1 MNRFFRYFLGPA
13 LVGAGIGVAFT
24 LFWPGGANPA
34 PQPDMPRTTG
44 FADAVARAAPAVVN
58 IYSSKRLPPS
68 QHPIC
73 QMPQFRDMCDA
84 LQGGRGNVQS
94 SLGSGVVVRSSGYV
108 LTNHHVI
115 SDADQIRV
123 HFTSGEQR
131 LGRLVGSDPETD
143 LAVIQVDA
151 NDLTAINVAAPDS
164 FRVGDIALAIGN
176 PFGIGQTV
184 SLGIVSATGRYGVS
198 RSPYSDFIQTDAAV
212 HPGNSGGA
220 LIDTAGNLIGINS
233 LIFSQSGA
241 SESIGFAIPADLA
254 FDVMD
259 QIIALGYVRR
269 GWLGIELEPY
279 PPPGFEQQGLA
290 VQLVIDDSPAAL
302 AGLAPGDRIVAVDGV
317 PATSSTLVI
326 RQVAMSVPGAPIELE
341 LLRDGERRRQSV
353 QAGQRPRIG
362 G

>member
-1 MNRFFRYFLGPA
+1 MNRIYRYVLVPALIGA
-13 LVGAGIGVAFT
+13 LVGAAIV
-24 LFWPGGANPA
+24 LLMPDQDPPGAAPPA
-34 PQPDMPRTTG
+34 LASSG

-73 QMPQFRDMCDA
+73 QMPRFRDMCDA

-94 SLGSGVVVRSSGYV
+94 SLGSGVVVRAGGYV

-115 SDADQIRV
+115 RDADEIRV
-123 HFTSGEQR
+123 HFTTGEQR
-131 LGRLVGSDPETD
+131 EARLVGSDPETD
-143 LAVIQVDA
+143 LAVIKVDA
-151 NDLTAINVAAPDS
+151 TDLIAISVAAPGS

-198 RSPYSDFIQTDAAV
+198 DSPYSDFIQTDAAV

-233 LIFSQSGA
+233 LIFSRSGA

-259 QIIALGYVRR
+259 QIVELGYVRR

-279 PPPGFEQQGLA
+279 PPPGIEAGLA
-290 VQLVIDDSPAAL
+290 VRLVIGGSPAAR
-302 AGLAPGDRIVAVDGV
+302 AGLEPGDRIVAVDAV

-326 RQVAMSVPGAPIELE
+326 RQVAMSEPGSRIQVE
-341 LLRDGERRRQSV
+341 LLRRGSRLTLDVR
-353 QAGQRPRIG
+353 AGLRPRIG
-362 G
+362 D